1 LLTQRLVFELA
12 MRAGV
17 DARTLYEE
25 TRNSF

>member
-1 LLTQRLVFELA
+1 LVFEIA

-17 DARTLYEE
+17 DARTIYEE